1 MVALRMDTLTAAELL
16 AKKLP
21 PTRFVVPGYVQEG
34 LTFLGGR
41 PKVGKSWL
49 SLNTAVAVA
58 NGAEVLGR
66 PTEPGDVL
74 YMALEDHPRRLQDRL
89 LLVLGGSAAPK
100 RLHLAT
106 FCPTI
111 GNGGIE
117 AMEQWCKRVER
128 PRLIVIDVYARIRQ
142 RSPGG
147 GNLYEADYGSA
158 VPLKTL
164 ADQQELA
171 VLTVTHTRKEAAIDD
186 PLDAISATTGLAGA
200 ADAILVLSRDPK
212 GARLVGRGRDLT
224 DDIDVA
230 LSFDRPTGWW
240 RVVGDTEEARRSHQQ
255 TAIIRALK
263 EADMPLSPKDI
274 AERTGVDHDV
284 AKHLVRKLA
293 GSGMIEQSG
302 RGLYVYPVHS
312 VHPVH
317 PGRISEL
324 SL

>member
-1 MVALRMDTLTAAELL
+1 METLTAAELL

-21 PTRFVVPGYVQEG
+21 PTRFVVPGFIQEG

-49 SLNTAVAVA
+49 SLNTALAVA
-58 NGAEVLGR
+58 SGAEVLGR
-66 PTEPGDVL
+66 PTELGDVL

-89 LLVLGGSAAPK
+89 QVVLRGSSAPK

-106 FCPTI
+106 FCPTV

-117 AMEQWCKRVER
+117 AMEQWCKRVEC

-142 RSPGG
+142 RSLGSST
-147 GNLYEADYGSA
+147 LYEADYSSA
-158 VPLKTL
+158 VPLKSL
-164 ADQQELA
+164 ADQHKLA
-171 VLTVTHTRKEAAIDD
+171 VLVVTHTRKEAAADD

-200 ADAILVLSRDPK
+200 ADAILVLSRDPN
-212 GARLVGRGRDLT
+212 GARLIGRGRDLI

-230 LSFDRPTGWW
+230 LAFDRLTGWW
-240 RVVGDTEEARRSHQQ
+240 RILGDTDEARRSQQQ
-255 TAIIRALK
+255 TAIIQALK
-263 EADMPLSPKDI
+263 AAGSPLSPKDI
-274 AERTGVDHDV
+274 AKRANIDHDV
-284 AKHLVRKLA
+284 AKHLVRKLT
-293 GSGMIEQSG
+293 GSGVIEQSG

-312 VHPVH
+312 VHLVHQPPV
-317 PGRISEL
+317 SEL